1 MTDLL
6 TFALLGIGVGA
17 GYAIAAMGL
26 VVVYRGSGVVN
37 FAHVGIAV
45 VSAYVYA
52 KLLDAGVSEAGAVL
66 AGLGCAGL
74 IGLATHLLI
83 MQRMQHASTLSRVV
97 ATLGLLLVLQSGAE
111 LVWGGEGIELL
122 PSMLPDDRV
131 EIGGATVSADRL
143 WLAAISL
150 AAGGVLWAIY
160 RFTRFGHLTTAVAEN
175 SRAVASLGRSPEAIA
190 MLNWVIGSALSGAA
204 GILLAPVVGLSV
216 PQLGLLLIPALAA
229 ALVGGFSSFGLAWAG
244 AMAIGIVQSEITRY
258 VSAPGWAAAVPI
270 LLIIGL
276 LLVRGRG
283 LPQRGTFQ
291 ERLPA
296 VGNGLVRPRLIVAL
310 AGVVA
315 VLVSVLSAE
324 WVDAI
329 TISLI
334 TALICLSITVLTGY
348 AGQLSL
354 AQFALAGIAA
364 LIAARSAAVL
374 GLPLAVA
381 GALAVVG
388 TTLVGLVVALPALR
402 VRGVT
407 LGIVTLGIAVV
418 VQQVLLTNPAYTGG
432 IVGTT
437 IESPSLGGFS
447 LDATAHPGRYALLCL
462 VVLVISALL
471 VSNLRRGTMGRHLL
485 AIRGNERAAAS
496 LGVDVMRCKL
506 YAFAVSA
513 VLASTAGVLFAF
525 RSPIVV
531 FGSYIPQRSIDVL
544 GSTVIGGLGY
554 IGGGL
559 LAGFFSAGGP
569 ISYALHQATGSRMW
583 LGLLTGVVMLLT
595 LVVGPNGMF
604 AWKIEIS
611 KRMAARLKR
620 RHVSRHV
627 SQPGPAAAL
636 LPSAAEGQE
645 ARRKVRPRALEA
657 SGLSVAFGGTRALD
671 DVSLRIEPG
680 QVLGVIGPNGAGK
693 TTLIDVVTGLTRAD
707 SGTVTLDGREIT
719 NLAVWRRARC
729 GIVRSYQGL
738 ELFDDLTVLDNI
750 AVPSG
755 KRGRVAWLSELIRPP
770 REHVLGPAG
779 VTAISELGLADVL
792 HKSCTELSSGQRR
805 LVAIA
810 RALAAEPS
818 VLLLDEP
825 AAGLDED
832 DRAELSRLI
841 RRLVDDLGLAVLV
854 VEHDVAL
861 VVDVSDRVVVLD
873 GGRVIA
879 EHDPQEVLRIPEV
892 VDAYLGSSHEN
903 AVPSMRSGSTA

>member
-1 MTDLL
+1 MTDVL
-6 TFALLGIGVGA
+6 TFALLGVGVGA
-17 GYAIAAMGL
+17 GYAVAAMGL

-37 FAHVGIAV
+37 FAHVGVAV
-45 VSAYVYA
+45 VAAYVYA
-52 KLLDAGVSEAGAVL
+52 KVLEAGTSEAVAVL
-66 AGLGCAGL
+66 AGLGGAGL

-83 MQRMQHASTLSRVV
+83 MQRMRDASTLSRVV
-97 ATLGLLLVLQSGAE
+97 ATLGLLLVLQSSAE

-131 EIGGATVSADRL
+131 EVGGAAVSADRL
-143 WLAAISL
+143 WLAAISV
-150 AAGGVLWAIY
+150 AAGLVLWAAY

-175 SRAVASLGRSPEAIA
+175 PRAVASLGRSPDGVA
-190 MLNWVIGSALSGAA
+190 MLNWVIGSVLSGAA

-216 PQLGLLLIPALAA
+216 PQIGLLLIPALAA

-244 AMAIGIVQSEITRY
+244 AMTIGILQSEITRY
-258 VSAPGWAAAVPI
+258 VSAPGWSSAVPI
-270 LLIIGL
+270 LLIIVI

-283 LPQRGTFQ
+283 LPQRGTSQ

-296 VGNGLVRPRLIVAL
+296 VGSGLVRPRLVVVL
-310 AGVVA
+310 AAVVV

-334 TALICLSITVLTGY
+334 TALVCLSITVLTGY

-374 GLPLAVA
+374 GLPLLVA
-381 GALAVVG
+381 GLLAVVA
-388 TTLVGLVVALPALR
+388 TTVVGLVVALPALR
-402 VRGVT
+402 IRGVT

-437 IESPSLGGFS
+437 IEAPRIGGLS

-462 VVLVISALL
+462 AVLVVSALL
-471 VSNLRRGTMGRHLL
+471 VSNLRRGKMGRHLL

-496 LGVDVMRCKL
+496 LGIDVVRAKL

-513 VLASTAGVLFAF
+513 ALASMAGVLFAF
-525 RSPIVV
+525 RSPTVV
-531 FGSYIPQRSIDVL
+531 FGSYLPQRSIDVL

-559 LAGFFSAGGP
+559 LAGLFSAGGP
-569 ISYALHQATGSRMW
+569 ISYALHQATGSRIW
-583 LGLLTGVVMLLT
+583 LGLIVGLVMLATLT
-595 LVVGPNGMF
+595 LAPNGMF
-604 AWKIEIS
+604 AWKIEVG
-611 KRMAARLKR
+611 KRLAARLKR
-620 RHVSRHV
+620 RGG
-627 SQPGPAAAL
+627 Q
-636 LPSAAEGQE
+636 QE
-645 ARRKVRPRALEA
+645 ATPAPLPVAAPEAETGSEVRSRVLEA
-657 SGLSVAFGGTRALD
+657 TGLSVAFGGTRALV
-671 DVSLRIEPG
+671 DVSLRVEPG

-693 TTLIDVVTGLTRAD
+693 TTLIDVVTGLTRPD
-707 SGTVTLDGREIT
+707 EGTVVLDGRDIT
-719 NLAVWRRARC
+719 GLPVWRRARA

-750 AVPSG
+750 SVPSA
-755 KRGRVAWLSELIRPP
+755 RHGRMAWLTELVRPP
-770 REHVLGPAG
+770 RERVLGQAG
-779 VTAISELGLADVL
+779 ITAIAELGLEDVL
-792 HKSCTELSSGQRR
+792 DKSCSELSYGQRR

-825 AAGLDED
+825 AAGLDEE

-854 VEHDVAL
+854 VEHDVSL

-879 EHDPQEVLRIPEV
+879 EHDPQEVLQIPEV
-892 VDAYLGSSHEN
+892 VDAYLGSAHESPTPR
-903 AVPSMRSGSTA
+903 VTSGTTA

>member
-1 MTDLL
+1 MTDVL

-45 VSAYVYA
+45 VAAYVYA
-52 KLLDAGVSEAGAVL
+52 KVLDAGAPEAGAVV
-66 AGLGCAGL
+66 AGLACAGA
-74 IGLATHLLI
+74 IGLATHVLV
-83 MQRMQHASTLSRVV
+83 MQRMRDSSTLSRVV

-111 LVWGGEGIELL
+111 LVWGGQGIELM

-131 EIGGATVSADRL
+131 DVGGATVSADRL

-150 AAGGVLWAIY
+150 AAGVVLWAVY
-160 RFTRFGHLTTAVAEN
+160 RFTRFGRLTTAVAES
-175 SRAVASLGRSPEAIA
+175 SRAVASLGRSPERIA
-190 MLNWVIGSALSGAA
+190 MLNWAIGSLLSGAA

-216 PQLGLLLIPALAA
+216 TQLGLLLIPALAA

-244 AMAIGIVQSEITRY
+244 AMTIGIVQSEITRY
-258 VSAPGWAAAVPI
+258 VSAPGWSAAAPI
-270 LLIIGL
+270 LLVILI

-296 VGNGLVRPRLIVAL
+296 VGSGMVRPRLVLGL
-310 AGVVA
+310 AAVVV

-364 LIAARSAAVL
+364 LIAARSAAEL

-381 GALAVVG
+381 GALAVAG
-388 TTLVGLVVALPALR
+388 TTLAGLVVALPALR
-402 VRGVT
+402 IRGVT

-437 IESPSLGGFS
+437 IDSPSVAGIS
-447 LDATAHPGRYALLCL
+447 LDATAHPGRYALVCLAVL
-462 VVLVISALL
+462 VVCALL

-496 LGVDVMRCKL
+496 LGIDVMRSKL

-513 VLASTAGVLFAF
+513 AMASMAGVLFAF
-525 RSPIVV
+525 RSPTVV
-531 FGSYIPQRSIDVL
+531 FGSYVPQRSIDVL

-569 ISYALHQATGSRMW
+569 ISYALHQATGSQVW
-583 LGLLTGVVMLLT
+583 LGLLVGLVMLAT
-595 LVVGPNGMF
+595 LVVAPNGMF
-604 AWKIEIS
+604 AWKVELGR
-611 KRMAARLKR
+611 RMAARLNR
-620 RHVSRHV
+620 GRA
-627 SQPGPAAAL
+627 QEPEPAAAS
-636 LPSAAEGQE
+636 PAVTAAAGNE
-645 ARRKVRPRALEA
+645 ARHRVQPRALEA
-657 SGLSVAFGGTRALD
+657 AGLSVSFGGTRALD
-671 DVSLRIEPG
+671 DVSLRVEPG

-707 SGTVTLDGREIT
+707 GGRVTLDGKDVT
-719 NLAVWRRARC
+719 SLPVWRRARC

-750 AVPSG
+750 SVPPTG
-755 KRGRVAWLSELIRPP
+755 RRGRMTWLTELVRPP
-770 REHVLGPAG
+770 RDRALGPAAL
-779 VTAISELGLADVL
+779 TAISELGLTEVL
-792 HKSCTELSSGQRR
+792 DKLCTELSYGQRR

-825 AAGLDED
+825 AAGLDEE

-861 VVDVSDRVVVLD
+861 VVDVSDRVMVLD

-879 EHDPQEVLRIPEV
+879 EHEPQEVLRIPEV
-892 VDAYLGSSHEN
+892 VDAYLGSSYESP
-903 AVPSMRSGSTA
+903 VPSLSPGTTA

>member
-1 MTDLL
+1 MTDVL

-45 VSAYVYA
+45 VAAYVYA
-52 KLLDAGVSEAGAVL
+52 KLLDAGTPEVGAVL
-66 AGLGCAGL
+66 VGLGCAGL
-74 IGLATHLLI
+74 IGLATHLLV
-83 MQRMQHASTLSRVV
+83 MQPMRNASTLSRVV

-111 LVWGGEGIELL
+111 LVWGGQGIELL
-122 PSMLPDDRV
+122 PSMLPVDRV
-131 EIGGATVSADRL
+131 DVGGAATVSADRL

-150 AAGGVLWAIY
+150 AAGIVLWAVY
-160 RFTRFGHLTTAVAEN
+160 RFTRFGRLTTAVAES
-175 SRAVASLGRSPEAIA
+175 SRAVASLGRSPARIA
-190 MLNWVIGSALSGAA
+190 MLNWVIGSVLSGAA

-216 PQLGLLLIPALAA
+216 TQLGLLLIPALAA
-229 ALVGGFSSFGLAWAG
+229 ALVGGFSSFGFAWAG

-258 VSAPGWAAAVPI
+258 VSAPGWSAAAPI
-270 LLIIGL
+270 LLIIAI

-296 VGNGLVRPRLIVAL
+296 VGRGVLRPRLIVGV

-315 VLVSVLSAE
+315 VLVFVLSAE

-334 TALICLSITVLTGY
+334 TSLICLSITVLTGY

-374 GLPLAVA
+374 GLPLLLA
-381 GALAVVG
+381 GAVAVVG

-402 VRGVT
+402 IRGVT

-418 VQQVLLTNPAYTGG
+418 VQQVLLTNPSYTGG

-437 IESPSLGGFS
+437 IESPSIMGFS
-447 LDATAHPGRYALLCL
+447 LDATAHPGRYAMLCL
-462 VVLVISALL
+462 LVLVVSALL

-496 LGVDVMRCKL
+496 LGIDVVRSKL

-513 VLASTAGVLFAF
+513 ALASMAGVLFAF
-525 RSPIVV
+525 RSPTVV
-531 FGSYIPQRSIDVL
+531 FGSYVPQRSIDVL

-569 ISYALHQATGSRMW
+569 ISYALHQATGSQNW
-583 LGLLTGVVMLLT
+583 LGLLVGLVMLGTLT
-595 LVVGPNGMF
+595 VAPNGMF
-604 AWKIEIS
+604 AWKVEVG
-611 KRMAARLKR
+611 KRIAARLKAQR
-620 RHVSRHV
+620 A
-627 SQPGPAAAL
+627 PGSEPAVAAS
-636 LPSAAEGQE
+636 PSVAAEAAQE

-657 SGLSVAFGGTRALD
+657 VGLSVSFGGTRALA
-671 DVSLRIEPG
+671 DVSLRVEPG

-693 TTLIDVVTGLTRAD
+693 TTLIDVLTGLTHAD
-707 SGTVTLDGREIT
+707 SGTVTLDREEIT
-719 NLAVWRRARC
+719 NLPVWRRARC

-738 ELFDDLTVLDNI
+738 ELFDDLSVLDNI
-750 AVPSG
+750 AVPSSRS
-755 KRGRVAWLSELIRPP
+755 RGRTTWVTELIRSP
-770 REHVLGPAG
+770 RERVLGPAA
-779 VTAISELGLADVL
+779 VTAISELGLAEVL
-792 HKSCTELSSGQRR
+792 DKLCTELSYGQRR

-818 VLLLDEP
+818 ILLLDEP
-825 AAGLDED
+825 AAGLDEE

-841 RRLVDDLGLAVLV
+841 RRLVDDLGLAVLI

-861 VVDVSDRVVVLD
+861 VVDVSDRVMVLD

-879 EHDPQEVLRIPEV
+879 EHEPQEILRIPEV
-892 VDAYLGSSHEN
+892 VDAYLGSSHET
-903 AVPSMRSGSTA
+903 AVPSMSPGTTA

>member
-37 FAHVGIAV
+37 FAHVGTAV

-52 KLLDAGVSEAGAVL
+52 ELLDAGVSEALAVL
-66 AGLGCAGL
+66 AGLGCAAV
-74 IGLATHLLI
+74 IGIATHVLV
-83 MQRMQHASTLSRVV
+83 MQRMKDASTLARVV
-97 ATLGLLLVLQSGAE
+97 ATLGLLLVLQSSAE
-111 LVWGGEGIELL
+111 LVWGGDGIELL
-122 PSMLPDDRV
+122 PSMLPDDMV
-131 EIGGATVSADRL
+131 EVGDAAVSADRL
-143 WLAAISL
+143 WLAVISV
-150 AAGGVLWAIY
+150 AAGAVLWAVY
-160 RFTRFGHLTTAVAEN
+160 RFTRFGRLTTAVAES
-175 SRAVASLGRSPEAIA
+175 SRAVASLGRSPEGIA
-190 MLNWVIGSALSGAA
+190 MLNWAIGSLLSGAA

-258 VSAPGWAAAVPI
+258 VSAPGWSAAVPI
-270 LLIIGL
+270 LLIILL

-296 VGNGLVRPRLIVAL
+296 VGSGVVRPRLVLGIAL
-310 AGVVA
+310 VVA

-324 WVDAI
+324 WIDAI

-334 TALICLSITVLTGY
+334 TALVCLSITVLTGY

-354 AQFALAGIAA
+354 AQFALSGIAA
-364 LIAARSAAVL
+364 LIAARSAAEL

-388 TTLVGLVVALPALR
+388 TTLAGLVVALPALR
-402 VRGVT
+402 IRGVT

-437 IESPSLGGFS
+437 IESPSIGSLS
-447 LDATAHPGRYALLCL
+447 LDATAHPGRYAVLCL
-462 VVLVISALL
+462 VVLVVSALL

-496 LGVDVMRCKL
+496 LGIDVMRSKL
-506 YAFAVSA
+506 YAFAASA
-513 VLASTAGVLFAF
+513 ALASVAGVLFAF
-525 RSPIVV
+525 RSPTVV
-531 FGSYIPQRSIDVL
+531 FGGYVPQRSIDVL

-569 ISYALHQATGSRMW
+569 ISYALHQATGSRIW
-583 LGLLTGVVMLLT
+583 LGLLVGLVMLGTLT
-595 LVVGPNGMF
+595 VAPNGMF
-604 AWKIEIS
+604 AWKIEVGRRLS
-611 KRMAARLKR
+611 ARWKR
-620 RHVSRHV
+620 RRG
-627 SQPGPAAAL
+627 SQPESAHAAPVVAAAD
-636 LPSAAEGQE
+636 GRE
-645 ARRKVRPRALEA
+645 ARRRVRPRVLEA
-657 SGLSVAFGGTRALD
+657 SGLSVSFGGTRALD
-671 DVSLRIEPG
+671 DVSLRVEPG

-693 TTLIDVVTGLTRAD
+693 TTLIDVVTGLTRPD
-707 SGTVTLDGREIT
+707 SGTVLLDGEDIT
-719 NLAVWRRARC
+719 SLPVWRRARC
-729 GIVRSYQGL
+729 GVVRSYQGL

-750 AVPSG
+750 SVPSA
-755 KRGRVAWLSELIRPP
+755 RPGRMAWLTELIRPP
-770 REHVLGPAG
+770 RERVLGRAG
-779 VTAISELGLADVL
+779 VAAISDLGLVEVL
-792 HKSCTELSSGQRR
+792 DKSCTELAYGQRR

-825 AAGLDED
+825 AAGLDDE

-879 EHDPQEVLRIPEV
+879 EREPHEVLQIPEV
-892 VDAYLGSSHEN
+892 VDAYLGSSHESPE
-903 AVPSMRSGSTA
+903 PSLSPGTRA